1 MRIRVAIALSVMFL
15 SGCAMTSGPAPSA
28 EGAKTRAE
36 VRADLAMWK
45 RAGMDKF
52 YKGRRTPDIYS
63 ASYRKSYANYLE
75 LRNGPE
81 YQEELNRLKG
91 EEQ

>member
-1 MRIRVAIALSVMFL
+1 MRIRLAIAMSVVLL
-15 SGCAMTSGPAPSA
+15 SGCAMTSSPVPLP
-28 EGAKTRAE
+28 EGGKTRAE

-52 YKGRRTPDIYS
+52 YKGRRTPNVYS

-75 LRNGPE
+75 LRNGRE
-81 YQEELNRLKG
+81 YQEELARLTN
-91 EEQ
+91 EER

>member
-1 MRIRVAIALSVMFL
+1 MRIRLAIAISVVLL
-15 SGCAMTSGPAPSA
+15 SGCAITSSSPPLP
-28 EGAKTRAE
+28 EGGKTRAE

-52 YKGRRTPDIYS
+52 YKGRRTPNVYS

-75 LRNGPE
+75 LRNGQE
-81 YQEELNRLKG
+81 YQEELARLTN
-91 EEQ
+91 EEH